1 MKQSE
6 FIEKQ
11 KVLDKI
17 IPYLKV
23 NKDNVKIKN
32 ILKNICFDLGYE
44 EKELKL

>member
-11 KVLDKI
+11 KVLDVI
-17 IPYLKV
+17 IPYLKQ
-23 NKDNVKIKN
+23 NTKDEKIRN